1 MSLFENLS
9 SDWLMAAGLIFV
21 VPKLIFGALAVLL
34 ANAEKVPFLNRL
46 MGDRVKGFKKGIQ
59 SSLRNNIR
67 PFSRSRRPNAESPTQ
82 LESDGSES
90 VNKP

>member
-1 MSLFENLS
+1 MSLFESLS
-9 SDWLMAAGLIFV
+9 SEWLMAAGLIFV

-46 MGDRVKGFKKGIQ
+46 MGDRVKGFKKGLQ

-67 PFSRSRRPNAESPTQ
+67 PFSRKRRGAESPTQ
-82 LESDGSES
+82 RESDGSEPL
-90 VNKP
+90 NKS